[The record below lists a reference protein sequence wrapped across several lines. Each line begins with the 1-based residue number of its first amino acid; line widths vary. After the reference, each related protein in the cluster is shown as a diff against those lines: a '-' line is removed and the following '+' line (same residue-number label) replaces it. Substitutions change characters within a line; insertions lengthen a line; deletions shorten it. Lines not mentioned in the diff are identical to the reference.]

1 LINLGND
8 VLRMSSKK
16 KYINKQT
23 MNSFLVLNIY
33 RLLKAAS
40 MIFLIDYMVLEA
52 VNILSKLFINYNIKL
67 KNQKFINLYKII
79 FIIYQQ
85 QLMQS

>member
-1 LINLGND
+1 
-8 VLRMSSKK
+8 
-16 KYINKQT
+16 

>member
-1 LINLGND
+1 
-8 VLRMSSKK
+8 
-16 KYINKQT
+16 

-40 MIFLIDYMVLEA
+40 MIFLIDFMVLEA